1 MVGDTCTVL
10 QTLTDSSTNGVIKVE
25 GLLRCVVWMFFK
37 RSRDR
42 DLSKMVLRFGTNWRL
57 VSGGERSAALPGQL
71 AWAALNYKTIHIL
84 KKKQN
89 EERD

>member
-1 MVGDTCTVL
+1 
-10 QTLTDSSTNGVIKVE
+10 
-25 GLLRCVVWMFFK
+25 MFFK

-42 DLSKMVLRFGTNWRL
+42 DLSEMVLRFGTNWRL

-84 KKKQN
+84 KKKKKRREGLNSGKVTPQKIG
-89 EERD
+89 